1 MKTSLTQLKKKRA
14 EFESKL
20 KNTSAKISNK
30 FDFNKNDEELNS
42 LKDRIK
48 DLENEISSMKKK
60 TTTKTTTKNT
70 KK

>member
-1 MKTSLTQLKKKRA
+1 MRTSLTQPKKKRA

>member
-1 MKTSLTQLKKKRA
+1 M
-14 EFESKL
+14 
-20 KNTSAKISNK
+20 
-30 FDFNKNDEELNS
+30 NS

-60 TTTKTTTKNT
+60 RQTTKKPQ